1 MGIGMKV
8 DYIGLTQTVP
18 IEAAAGVQLVRLAP
32 FAQHIDGCHRSLA
45 ALHNGAAGPIYEARL
60 HVVTCAGERIHM
72 GNCSNC
78 DFVEAMRGAFDLAV
92 DELASWPD

>member
-1 MGIGMKV
+1 MKV

-32 FAQHIDGCHRSLA
+32 FAQHIDGCHLSLA
-45 ALHNGAAGPIYEARL
+45 ALHNGATGPIYEARL

-72 GNCSNC
+72 G
-78 DFVEAMRGAFDLAV
+78 
-92 DELASWPD
+92 ASKKRRIDHCIIVLKGLPSKQKARWYL